1 MPEVV
6 EAPAP
11 EVIEQPAAP
20 ATPRPTRFEIP
31 SFTEPA
37 KPAVAEP
44 VPKAPD
50 ATPPV
55 ATEPPAPEAP
65 KPPVDPEAEQQAK
78 ARAERL
84 RVNRLYK
91 QNAELKANYELA
103 QKELEKLRTPAA
115 SAFAEGAP
123 DPSKFTGDNALS
135 EYTKAVTEWAKGESA
150 KELTAK
156 QQHEQFTRREKEIT
170 ESWETSVDK
179 GAAKYE
185 DFEQVVGDMKPD
197 TAWKIA
203 IMQCE
208 NADDVAYY
216 LGKNMTEARRIIGLE
231 PLAQIREIGKLE
243 AKLLA
248 TPPTPKPASKA
259 PAPITPI
266 TGAAVAVESLETD
279 DMAKFIKLRNR
290 QLGRR

>member
-1 MPEVV
+1 MPEIID
-6 EAPAP
+6 APVA

-20 ATPRPTRFEIP
+20 AAPRPTRFEIP

-44 VPKAPD
+44 APKAPD

-55 ATEPPAPEAP
+55 ATEENKPPEAP
-65 KPPVDPEAEQQAK
+65 KPPIDPEAEQQAK

-91 QNAELKANYELA
+91 QNAELKANYDLA

-115 SAFAEGAP
+115 PSVAAGAP
-123 DPSKFTGDNALS
+123 DPTKFTDIA
-135 EYTKAVTEWAKGESA
+135 EYTKAVTDWAKAENS

-170 ESWETSVDK
+170 ESWETSADK
-179 GAAKYE
+179 GAGKYE

-248 TPPTPKPASKA
+248 TPPTPKLASKA
-259 PAPITPI
+259 PAPINPVAGVATP
-266 TGAAVAVESLETD
+266 VATIESGMDFE
-279 DMAKFIKLRNR
+279 KFRNLRNR
-290 QLGRR
+290 QLGRK

>member
-1 MPEVV
+1 MTEVV
-6 EAPAP
+6 EQPP
-11 EVIEQPAAP
+11 QEVIEQPAAP
-20 ATPRPTRFEIP
+20 AAPRPTRFEIP

-44 VPKAPD
+44 EVKAPD

-55 ATEPPAPEAP
+55 ATEEKPPEAP
-65 KPPVDPEAEQQAK
+65 KPPVDPEAEQAAK

-84 RVNRLYK
+84 RTNRLYK
-91 QNAELKANYELA
+91 QNAELKAQFDLA

-115 SAFAEGAP
+115 SSVAGAP
-123 DPSKFTGDNALS
+123 DPTKFTDIA
-135 EYTKAVTEWAKGESA
+135 EYTKAVTDWAKGESA

-216 LGKNMTEARRIIGLE
+216 LGKNMTEAKRIIGLE

-248 TPPTPKPASKA
+248 TPPTPKLASKA
-259 PAPITPI
+259 PAPITPV
-266 TGAAVAVESLETD
+266 TGVATPVATIEPGMDFE
-279 DMAKFIKLRNR
+279 KFRRLRNK
-290 QLGRR
+290 QLGR